1 MEHLRLSGKEVLLMN
16 PKSAMKRTLAALAA
30 LMFMAPSTAL
40 ALEEPGPLL
49 PEEAAIAALSNE
61 VIEAE
66 KALASTLTPG
76 IDLPVKSA
84 VLMDQ
89 GSGTILYGENE
100 DVAYPPAS
108 ITKIMSL
115 LLIMEAI
122 DSGKI
127 ALADKVTCSDT
138 AAGYG
143 GSQIWLKPGEEMTV
157 DDLLKAAAISSA
169 NDATVCLAEY
179 VAGSEEA
186 FVQQMNRKA
195 EELGMV
201 NTTFKCAAGLDQE
214 GHVSTAKDI
223 AIMSRALLEHP
234 LILNYSTVWMDTLRG
249 GETQLVNTNRLVRF
263 YQGATGLKTG
273 TTNGAGSCLSA
284 TASRDGLGL
293 IAVVMGADTSDH
305 RFAAARSL
313 LDWGF
318 ANFMQAQLTA
328 PENILPV
335 PVTGGVERQVEAVC
349 EPAGG
354 ILVEKGKLESIT
366 QDIILP
372 ESVAAPVEKGQQ
384 LGTVAV
390 CVDGERVTEYPIL
403 AAAAVER
410 MSFGKALSILG
421 RCLIA
426 MG

>member
-1 MEHLRLSGKEVLLMN
+1 MTNPASELSRL
-16 PKSAMKRTLAALAA
+16 PKRALAA
-30 LMFMAPSTAL
+30 LLAL
-40 ALEEPGPLL
+40 ALLRPFPALALDQTAPLL
-49 PEEAAIAALSNE
+49 PEEAAIAALSDE

-66 KALASTLTPG
+66 MTLAQGLTPG
-76 IDLPVKSA
+76 VDLPVKSA

-89 GSGTILYGENE
+89 TSGTILYGENE
-100 DVAYPPAS
+100 DVQMPPAS
-108 ITKIMSL
+108 ITKVMSL
-115 LLIMEAI
+115 LLIIEAI

-127 ALADKVTCSDT
+127 ALTDKVTCSDT

-157 DDLLKAAAISSA
+157 DDLLKATAISSA

-195 EELGMV
+195 QELGMQ
-201 NTTFKCAAGLDQE
+201 NTVFKCAAGLDQE
-214 GHVSTAKDI
+214 GHLSTAKDI

-318 ANFMQAQLTA
+318 ANFTQAKLSP
-328 PENILPV
+328 PENVLPV
-335 PVTGGVERQVEAVC
+335 PVTGGVDRQVEVVC
-349 EPAGG
+349 KPPEG
-354 ILVEKGKLESIT
+354 ILVEKGRMEAIT

-372 ESVAAPVEKGQQ
+372 ETVAAPVQEGQQ
-384 LGTVAV
+384 LGSVAV
-390 CVDGERVTEYPIL
+390 CVDGERVAEYPIL
-403 AAAAVER
+403 AAAGVEKMTFR
-410 MSFGKALSILG
+410 RALSMLG
-421 RCLIA
+421 SCLIL
-426 MG
+426 MGAG

>member
-1 MEHLRLSGKEVLLMN
+1 M
-16 PKSAMKRTLAALAA
+16 
-30 LMFMAPSTAL
+30 
-40 ALEEPGPLL
+40 
-49 PEEAAIAALSNE
+49 EEAEAAMAAITNEIIEEEVSMAAA
-61 VIEAE
+61 I
-66 KALASTLTPG
+66 TPG
-76 IDLPVKSA
+76 VDLPVKSA

-89 GSGTILYGENE
+89 GTGAVLYAENE
-100 DVAYPPAS
+100 DVKLPPAS

-127 ALADKVTCSDT
+127 ALTDKVTCSDT
-138 AAGYG
+138 ASGYG

-179 VAGSEEA
+179 VAGSEAA
-186 FVQQMNRKA
+186 FVQLMNDKA
-195 EELGMV
+195 RELGMT
-201 NTTFKCAAGLDQE
+201 NTTFQGATGLDSD
-214 GHVSTAKDI
+214 GHLTTAKDI

-234 LILNYSTVWMDTLRG
+234 LILNYSTVWMETLRG

-273 TTNGAGSCLSA
+273 TTSGAGSCLSA
-284 TASRDGLGL
+284 TATRDGLGL

-318 ANFMQAQLTA
+318 ANFMKAALTP

-335 PVTGGVERQVEAVC
+335 PVTGGVETQVEVTC
-349 EPAGG
+349 LPPEG
-354 ILVEKGKLESIT
+354 ILIEKGKKEAIT
-366 QDIILP
+366 QDVILP
-372 ESVAAPVEKGQQ
+372 ESVAAPVEEGQE
-384 LGTVAV
+384 LGTIAV
-390 CVDGERVTEYPIL
+390 CVDGERVAEYPIL
-403 AAAAVER
+403 AASGVER
-410 MSFGKALSILG
+410 MSFGKALGILG
-421 RCLIA
+421 RTLIA

>member
-1 MEHLRLSGKEVLLMN
+1 MKCDRLLQRG
-16 PKSAMKRTLAALAA
+16 
-30 LMFMAPSTAL
+30 L
-40 ALEEPGPLL
+40 ALLLALWMLCLTAFGAEEIAPLL
-49 PEEAAIAALSNE
+49 PEEAAIAALSDE
-61 VIEAE
+61 VIQEE
-66 KALASTLTPG
+66 KVLAASLTPG
-76 IDLPVKSA
+76 VDLPVKSA
-84 VLMDQ
+84 VLMEQ
-89 GSGTILYGENE
+89 GSGTILYAENE
-100 DVAYPPAS
+100 DAQLPPAS

-115 LLIMEAI
+115 LLVMEAI

-127 ALADKVTCSDT
+127 ALTDKVTCSDV

-157 DDLLKAAAISSA
+157 DELLKAAAIASA

-186 FVQQMNRKA
+186 FVQLMNQKA
-195 EELGMV
+195 QELGMTG
-201 NTTFKCAAGLDQE
+201 TTFRCAAGLDQE
-214 GHVSTAKDI
+214 GHLSTAKDI
-223 AIMSRALLEHP
+223 AVMSRALLEHP

-249 GETQLVNTNRLVRF
+249 GETQLVNTNRMVRF

-318 ANFMQAQLTA
+318 ANFMRKKLSP

-335 PVTGGVERQVEAVC
+335 PVTGGVETQVEVTC
-349 EPAGG
+349 QPPEGV
-354 ILVEKGKLESIT
+354 LVEKGKAESVT

-372 ESVAAPVEKGQQ
+372 ESVAAPVSQGQA
-384 LGTVAV
+384 LGSVAV
-390 CVDGERVTEYPIL
+390 CVDGERVAEYPIV

-410 MSFGKALSILG
+410 MSFQKALGILG
-421 RCLIA
+421 RCLAA

>member
-1 MEHLRLSGKEVLLMN
+1 MNGRHFAKKLLCW
-16 PKSAMKRTLAALAA
+16 ALAA
-30 LMFMAPSTAL
+30 ALLFPAPAL
-40 ALEEPGPLL
+40 AAGYRPM
-49 PEEAAIAALSNE
+49 EEAEAAMAAITNEDIEKEVSMAAA
-61 VIEAE
+61 I
-66 KALASTLTPG
+66 TPG

-89 GSGTILYGENE
+89 GSGSILYAENE
-100 DVAYPPAS
+100 DVKLPPAS
-108 ITKIMSL
+108 ITKVMSL

-127 ALADKVTCSDT
+127 ALTDKVTCSDT
-138 AAGYG
+138 ASGYG

-179 VAGSEEA
+179 VAGSEAA
-186 FVQQMNRKA
+186 FVQLMNDKA
-195 EELGMV
+195 RELGMQ
-201 NTTFKCAAGLDQE
+201 NTTFQGATGLDSD
-214 GHVSTAKDI
+214 GHLTTAKDI

-284 TASRDGLGL
+284 TATRDGLGL

-318 ANFMQAQLTA
+318 ANFMRA
-328 PENILPV
+328 PLAPPEDILPV
-335 PVTGGVERQVEAVC
+335 PVTGGVQTQVEVTC
-349 EPAGG
+349 RPPEG
-354 ILVEKGKLESIT
+354 ILVEKGKKESIT
-366 QDIILP
+366 QDVILP
-372 ESVAAPVEKGQQ
+372 ESVAAPVAEGQE
-384 LGTVAV
+384 LGTIAV
-390 CVDGERVTEYPIL
+390 CVDGERVAEYPIL

-410 MSFGKALSILG
+410 MSFPRALGILG
-421 RCLIA
+421 RALAA

>member
-1 MEHLRLSGKEVLLMN
+1 MNGHHFLKRLFCAVLAGALLF
-16 PKSAMKRTLAALAA
+16 PGQALAA
-30 LMFMAPSTAL
+30 
-40 ALEEPGPLL
+40 GYL
-49 PEEAAIAALSNE
+49 PMEEAEAAMAAITNEIIEEEVSMAAA
-61 VIEAE
+61 I
-66 KALASTLTPG
+66 TPG
-76 IDLPVKSA
+76 VDLPVKSA

-89 GSGTILYGENE
+89 GTGAVLYAENE
-100 DVAYPPAS
+100 DVKLPPAS

-127 ALADKVTCSDT
+127 ALTDKVTCSDT
-138 AAGYG
+138 ASGYG

-179 VAGSEEA
+179 VAGSEAA
-186 FVQQMNRKA
+186 FVQLMNDKA
-195 EELGMV
+195 RELGMT
-201 NTTFKCAAGLDQE
+201 NTTFQGATGLDSD
-214 GHVSTAKDI
+214 GHLTTAKDI

-234 LILNYSTVWMDTLRG
+234 LILNYSTVWMETLRG

-273 TTNGAGSCLSA
+273 TTSGAGSCLSA
-284 TASRDGLGL
+284 TATRDGLGL

-318 ANFMQAQLTA
+318 ANFMKAALTP

-335 PVTGGVERQVEAVC
+335 PVTGGVETQVEVTC
-349 EPAGG
+349 LPPEG
-354 ILVEKGKLESIT
+354 ILIEKGKKEAIT
-366 QDIILP
+366 QDVILP
-372 ESVAAPVEKGQQ
+372 ESVAAPVEEGQE
-384 LGTVAV
+384 LGTIAV
-390 CVDGERVTEYPIL
+390 CVDGERVAEYPIL
-403 AAAAVER
+403 AASGVER
-410 MSFGKALSILG
+410 MSFGKALGILG
-421 RCLIA
+421 QTLIA

>member
-1 MEHLRLSGKEVLLMN
+1 MN
-16 PKSAMKRTLAALAA
+16 PKSAMKRTLAALTA
-30 LMFMAPSTAL
+30 LMFMVPSTAL

-127 ALADKVTCSDT
+127 ALTDKVTCSDT